1 MKLKYTRILSL
12 VLCAAIACSALVG
25 CGGSAACVDADV
37 VEVQFGHCVQQ
48 RGSFRRG
55 FAGLHRAGQHVRPEP
70 RRL

>member
-25 CGGSAACVDADV
+25 QLRLRAF
-37 VEVQFGHCVQQ
+37 QFGHCVQQ
-48 RGSFRRG
+48 RGGFRRG